1 MGEGVEGLKVHLS
14 ELPHEGP
21 VDAHEL
27 LRRDAVGLVQEHPH
41 LRRAPA
47 YMTNGCVTNGYV
59 ANGCVTNGFVQTYLV
74 LVRPEEVED
83 LAELI
88 ADVQFVRVEDDH
100 DHVRAVREPVH
111 HLERRGGGET
121 MDSYIE
127 DVVYL
132 GRDVCHSPR
141 DPPNDFRGYDY
152 RLSHYARPFCQ
163 VTISLFDISGVARI
177 IGLQI
182 EVMNEKQ
189 ACMGVMINDHG
200 KICA

>member
-1 MGEGVEGLKVHLS
+1 MDEGEEGAEKKSKRDTKRVMMG
-14 ELPHEGP
+14 
-21 VDAHEL
+21 D
-27 LRRDAVGLVQEHPH
+27 D
-41 LRRAPA
+41 
-47 YMTNGCVTNGYV
+47 
-59 ANGCVTNGFVQTYLV
+59 
-74 LVRPEEVED
+74 EEE
-83 LAELI
+83 
-88 ADVQFVRVEDDH
+88 
-100 DHVRAVREPVH
+100 
-111 HLERRGGGET
+111 ERRGGRER
-121 MDSYIE
+121 MDSCIE

-177 IGLQI
+177 IGLQT
-182 EVMNEKQ
+182 EVLNEKQ